1 VAGKYDGVFPDQV
14 GLEARQFD
22 ESKFELS
29 VKSVH
34 TNVIPVDRI
43 FLKQRIDLLTAKAW
57 LEDSKEIEA
66 QIVQLSKENNVPSA
80 YTTMVAYETTKDK
93 KSKDEGGEGEE
104 DSKHE
109 SVSQDEKSDLLE
121 RPVVPKKKKKPM
133 SAKKIGA
140 LAVGGAVLVGAAA
153 FSFGDLAGTLDNLPM
168 DGVLG

>member
-1 VAGKYDGVFPDQV
+1 
-14 GLEARQFD
+14 LEGRQFD
-22 ESKFELS
+22 DSKFELP
-29 VKSVH
+29 VKTVH

-93 KSKDEGGEGEE
+93 KDKEEGENGEE
-104 DSKHE
+104 DSKHN
-109 SVSQDEKSDLLE
+109 SIMDEKENLID
-121 RPVVPKKKKKPM
+121 RPVIPKKKKTKGM
-133 SAKKIGA
+133 NAKKIGA
-140 LAVGGAVLVGAAA
+140 IAVGGAVLVGAAA
-153 FSFGDLAGTLDNLPM
+153 FSFGDLAGTMDNLPM